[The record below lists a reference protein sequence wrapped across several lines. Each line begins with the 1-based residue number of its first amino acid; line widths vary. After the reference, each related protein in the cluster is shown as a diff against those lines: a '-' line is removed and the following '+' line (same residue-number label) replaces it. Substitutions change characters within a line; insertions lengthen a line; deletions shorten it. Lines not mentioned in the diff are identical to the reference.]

1 MMTKKSL
8 STGDLFLIAQKTK
21 NLTLELKRQFSQGE
35 EPTFCS
41 YLKELME
48 ERKLTA
54 QDLEIKALLSRSFS
68 FQICAGSR
76 IPNRNIVLRLA
87 LVMGLDIDQTQRLL
101 KLAGRGVLYPKVKRD
116 MALINALSNGMTV
129 YQANERLTELGLEPL
144 L

>member
-1 MMTKKSL
+1 M
-8 STGDLFLIAQKTK
+8 
-21 NLTLELKRQFSQGE
+21 
-35 EPTFCS
+35 
-41 YLKELME
+41 
-48 ERKLTA
+48 
-54 QDLEIKALLSRSFS
+54 LSRSFS
-68 FQICAGSR
+68 FQIYAGSR

-116 MALINALSNGMTV
+116 MALINALSNGMSV